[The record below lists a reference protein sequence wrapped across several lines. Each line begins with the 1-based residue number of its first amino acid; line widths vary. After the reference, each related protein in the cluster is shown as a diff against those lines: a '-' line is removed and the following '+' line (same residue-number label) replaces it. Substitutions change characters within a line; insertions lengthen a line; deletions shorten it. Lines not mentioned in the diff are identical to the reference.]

1 MFRTHYDA
9 IVVGGG
15 LGGLVGAALLAKR
28 GFRVLALGHEDHAP
42 SYEIVT
48 PDQGSLELPRAPFNF
63 LAARSPIA
71 RRIFAELAI
80 HQPFRRVAES
90 FDPAFQVALPGHRF
104 EMAIDRSALA
114 REIEREFPEVRR
126 PIDDLT
132 ARLAREMEAIDAAL
146 TNDLVLPPDTFFERR
161 EVSGAISHLA
171 PLEGTDLLAALPEA
185 HPFRLCAHAPL
196 RFADAMDPDLTHG
209 VRFVRALGAWSTG
222 GAGLTGG
229 LAALRKIVLD
239 SFRSHG
245 GELREREKIDQILV
259 ERSAVSGVRLAASGE
274 DVGATH
280 VILGGNVAQYVRM
293 LPDRRPFESLF
304 ESAGEPVVR
313 YYRFT
318 MNVLVAQAGL
328 PMGLARDLF
337 VVRDPDRPLAG
348 ANLLHVEVAPPS
360 AAPRRLLTV
369 EALLPRRGVEDT
381 PGYLDT
387 IREDLLAT
395 LGEFVPF
402 LGEHAELVDSP
413 HDGRPAQ
420 DVKRGE
426 VIDPPAKWARGPSS
440 MEVVHGFPITSTL
453 GIAALPIRTPLKS
466 LLLLGEQNVPGLGIE
481 GTLAAAWAVARIV
494 SRSDPRSG
502 IFRRGL
508 FGGFGSR

>member
-9 IVVGGG
+9 IVVGGR
-15 LGGLVGAALLAKR
+15 LPGLVGAALLAKR
-28 GFRVLALGHEDHAP
+28 GFRVLALAHEDLAP
-42 SYEIVT
+42 TYEIVT
-48 PDQGSLELPRAPFNF
+48 PERGPLELPRAPFNF

-104 EMAIDRSALA
+104 EMALDRAALA

-126 PIDDLT
+126 PIDDLF
-132 ARLAREMEAIDAAL
+132 ARLTREMEAIDLAL
-146 TNDLVLPPDTFFERR
+146 TNDLVLPPETFFERR
-161 EVSGAISHLA
+161 EVAGASAHLGS
-171 PLEGTDLLAALPEA
+171 LEGADLLAALPEA
-185 HPFRLCAHAPL
+185 HPFRLAAHAPL
-196 RFADAMDPDLTHG
+196 RFADAMDPDLAHG
-209 VRFVRALGAWSTG
+209 VRLVRAIGSWSTG
-222 GAGLTGG
+222 GAGVAGG

-239 SFRSHG
+239 SFRAHG
-245 GELREREKIDQILV
+245 GELRERDKIDQVLV
-259 ERSAVSGVRLAASGE
+259 DRNVANGVRLAASGE

-280 VILGGNVAQYVRM
+280 VILGGNVSQYVRM

-313 YYRFT
+313 YYRYT
-318 MNVLVAQAGL
+318 MNVLVADEGL

-348 ANLLHVEVAPPS
+348 ANLLHVEVAPRTT
-360 AAPRRLLTV
+360 APRRVLTV

-381 PGYLDT
+381 AGYLDT

-395 LGEFVPF
+395 LGEFLPF

-413 HDGRPAQ
+413 HDGRPTQ
-420 DVKRGE
+420 DLANGVE
-426 VIDPPAKWARGPSS
+426 LDPPAKWARGPHT
-440 MEVVHGFPITSTL
+440 MDVVHGFPITTTL
-453 GIAALPIRTPLKS
+453 GVAALPVRTPVKN
-466 LLLLGEQNVPGLGIE
+466 LLLLGEQNVPGLGME
-481 GTLAAAWAVARIV
+481 GTLAAAWAVARII